1 MKTKFAASSG
11 IATLV
16 DMGLFALLAKITSI
30 PVEIINIFSS
40 LVGMIINFLLQK
52 KFIFELN
59 RKVSTAFILSLLVS
73 FGGIFISTSIIYLL
87 KRFELFQLYPILAKI
102 IATGIVFFYNFYLKR
117 FSFEKKFL

>member
-16 DMGLFALLAKITSI
+16 DMGLFALLSKITNI

-52 KFIFELN
+52 KYIFKLN
-59 RKVSTAFILSLLVS
+59 RKVRTAFLLSLAVS
-73 FGGIFISTSIIYLL
+73 LGGIFISTSIIYGL
-87 KRFELFQLYPILAKI
+87 KTIPIFQNQPIFAKI

-117 FSFEKKFL
+117 FSFEKKFF

>member
-11 IATLV
+11 VATLV

-30 PVEIINIFSS
+30 PVEIINIISS

-59 RKVSTAFILSLLVS
+59 RKVRTAFILSLLVS
-73 FGGIFISTSIIYLL
+73 FGGIFISTSIIHFL
-87 KRFELFQLYPILAKI
+87 KSFQIFQSFPIFAKI
-102 IATGIVFFYNFYLKR
+102 IPTGIVFFYNFYLKR